1 MPPPPPQAD
10 RAISETN
17 AAGRALLGVCDLCR
31 KLDGGHFDTTVP
43 RYALVMTTTWEYDI
57 ISVTYGPGAGRTLE
71 DAKSELNRRGAAGW
85 EIVGNITTGYD
96 ADTGDLPHNIQP
108 VLYLLAKR
116 PTSR

>member
-1 MPPPPPQAD
+1 M
-10 RAISETN
+10 IH
-17 AAGRALLGVCDLCR
+17 G
-31 KLDGGHFDTTVP
+31 
-43 RYALVMTTTWEYDI
+43 YALAMTTSWEYDI

-116 PTSR
+116 LTSG

>member
-1 MPPPPPQAD
+1 MIETLRLGRD
-10 RAISETN
+10 RQRSS
-17 AAGRALLGVCDLCR
+17 DLHHLASSR
-31 KLDGGHFDTTVP
+31 SGFDPVAHG
-43 RYALVMTTTWEYDI
+43 YALGMTNTWEYDI
-57 ISVTYGPGAGRTLE
+57 FSVTYGPGAGRTLE

-116 PTSR
+116 PTNG